1 MGQPQNGRHAGPQRG
16 ERQLHP
22 RYAALAS
29 HYVFDPRC
37 CMPARGNEKPDA
49 EGTVKAVQRRFA
61 TPVPRVADRDEL
73 NLFFRKCCEAE
84 RERTV
89 QSLLGPF
96 LIKTRLA
103 EDLAAATP
111 LPKHPFDPCVIDPAV
126 GVDKYQ
132 TVAFDCNRYSVPRP
146 FAHRMVTVKGYV
158 DRVVLIAEGRAVA
171 THARSYQ
178 KQTWS
183 STRSTISRR
192 WAASRGRLTM
202 PAFRDSALPA
212 CFTDFRA
219 APEKLHGAMAGA
231 RRYVRVLQLL
241 GEHPLTRVRKA
252 IDACISEH
260 LTSAEAVI
268 QRTRSFATIEAT
280 TRTASPPQL
289 EMPGAAQV
297 QVPLPDL
304 NCYDQFLGARK
315 TINHLQMR

>member
-1 MGQPQNGRHAGPQRG
+1 
-16 ERQLHP
+16 
-22 RYAALAS
+22 
-29 HYVFDPRC
+29 
-37 CMPARGNEKPDA
+37 MPARGNEKPDA

-158 DRVVLIAEGRAVA
+158 DRVVLVAEGRAVA

-178 KQTWS
+178 KQTLVLDPVHYLA
-183 STRSTISRR
+183 TLGHKPG
-192 WAASRGRLTM
+192 ALTM
-202 PAFRDSALPA
+202 RRCSATGRCRHASP
-212 CFTDFRA
+212 
-219 APEKLHGAMAGA
+219 
-231 RRYVRVLQLL
+231 
-241 GEHPLTRVRKA
+241 
-252 IDACISEH
+252 
-260 LTSAEAVI
+260 TSAP
-268 QRTRSFATIEAT
+268 RWKNS
-280 TRTASPPQL
+280 TARWPAHDGTCGYCNSWASIP
-289 EMPGAAQV
+289 
-297 QVPLPDL
+297 
-304 NCYDQFLGARK
+304 
-315 TINHLQMR
+315 